1 MKGFGSVLLQLVRE
15 YDSVGIQVLLACP
28 TTPLCE
34 SLKRHGFFN
43 RHSSERLFP
52 SVGSAVQYAK
62 DGNKVVSRGGPLSCA
77 VSAVLL

>member
-1 MKGFGSVLLQLVRE
+1 MKRLCLSVVVQLVRE
-15 YDSVGIQVLLACP
+15 YDAVGIQVLLASP

-62 DGNKVVSRGGPLSCA
+62 DGNKVVGWVPYT
-77 VSAVLL
+77 VTAVLHGG